1 MGATDRHVPSG
12 LCPEFADLLGNDLPD
27 HGGVPL
33 GAALTGG
40 TPCSYNDHMAKGAT
54 VGARELKTRL
64 GTYLRRV
71 REGQRILVTD
81 RGIPVAELRGLG
93 AGEATREG
101 RLRRLAAEGLL
112 CRPTRGGLGRLRAVR
127 STGASMV
134 LAVIEDREE
143 RF

>member
-1 MGATDRHVPSG
+1 
-12 LCPEFADLLGNDLPD
+12 
-27 HGGVPL
+27 
-33 GAALTGG
+33 
-40 TPCSYNDHMAKGAT
+40 MAKEAT

-93 AGEATREG
+93 AGEATLEG
-101 RLRRLAAEGLL
+101 RLRRLEAEGRVS
-112 CRPTRGGLGRLRAVR
+112 RPTRSSLAPWRPVR
-127 STGASMV
+127 SSGASMAR
-134 LAVIEDREE
+134 AVTEDRED

>member
-1 MGATDRHVPSG
+1 MRNA
-12 LCPEFADLLGNDLPD
+12 
-27 HGGVPL
+27 
-33 GAALTGG
+33 
-40 TPCSYNDHMAKGAT
+40 AT

-93 AGEATREG
+93 AGNETREG
-101 RLRRLAAEGLL
+101 RLQRLEAAGLVSRPARGLL
-112 CRPTRGGLGRLRAVR
+112 EPLRAVR
-127 STGASMV
+127 SSGASAAQ
-134 LAVIEDREE
+134 AVVEDRED

>member
-1 MGATDRHVPSG
+1 
-12 LCPEFADLLGNDLPD
+12 
-27 HGGVPL
+27 
-33 GAALTGG
+33 
-40 TPCSYNDHMAKGAT
+40 MARRAT

-93 AGEATREG
+93 RGEETLGG
-101 RLRRLAAEGLL
+101 RLQRLEAEGLIS
-112 CRPTRGGLGRLRAVR
+112 RPSRRALASFQRVQ
-127 STGASMV
+127 SKGASAAG
-134 LAVIEDREE
+134 AVVEDRED